1 MAIKFKSILLFSLW
15 IVLTGCNPKDP
26 LPTNVWSEG
35 SVQLSPDSEG
45 FRLSGLCCAYAIL
58 PKIELNRKQ
67 KFSVKSDYYVFTGAG
82 FSSVPTQIEG
92 ELSSDGRTLT
102 ISYSTGSSVTT
113 HRLQPGAATISSN
126 CGCL

>member
-1 MAIKFKSILLFSLW
+1 MAIEFKSILLFSLW
-15 IVLTGCNPKDP
+15 ILLTSCNPKDP
-26 LPTNVWSEG
+26 LPTTTWSEG
-35 SVQLSPDSEG
+35 SVQLAPDSDG

-82 FSSVPTQIEG
+82 FSSVPIQIDG
-92 ELSSDGRTLT
+92 ELSSDGRILT
-102 ISYSTGSSVTT
+102 ISYPRGSSVTT
-113 HRLQPGAATISSN
+113 HRLQPGVATSQSN